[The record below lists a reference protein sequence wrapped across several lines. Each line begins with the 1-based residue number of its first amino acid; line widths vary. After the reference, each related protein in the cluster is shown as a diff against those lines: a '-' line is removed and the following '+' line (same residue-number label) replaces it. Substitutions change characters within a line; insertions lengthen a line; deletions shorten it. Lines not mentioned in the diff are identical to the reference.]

1 MTLLPLRLTSLIRLT
16 TPLTPPDRPKSRRYH
31 NPRALSLTSM
41 LATPCDTR
49 NTHKSPL
56 ALTLLRN
63 LGLSDSR
70 RLTGN
75 TGAVLLAPLSTSHA
89 LTRCYVCSHRH
100 TAGQQPQHRGR
111 PPRTNSLLP
120 AAMQRGWSKQ
130 QGAAS
135 SSLCPPDGQRTDTC
149 VSARVCCCLT
159 IDVEPSGQDGDKSSA
174 LAGQG
179 TCSTLHD
186 TPAGRPVVCWWSN
199 AVHQNTR
206 RVYVVLEMAKGPA
219 PLTAGERAD
228 RRPKPPAKP
237 DSI

>member
-1 MTLLPLRLTSLIRLT
+1 MRHTEYAQVSSDAKSAPKPKPKRQ
-16 TPLTPPDRPKSRRYH
+16 PPTNRQYWSR
-31 NPRALSLTSM
+31 AV
-41 LATPCDTR
+41 
-49 NTHKSPL
+49 
-56 ALTLLRN
+56 
-63 LGLSDSR
+63 
-70 RLTGN
+70 
-75 TGAVLLAPLSTSHA
+75 GASQH
-89 LTRCYVCSHRH
+89 LTRTHSLLCM
-100 TAGQQPQHRGR
+100 QPSAYSR
-111 PPRTNSLLP
+111 PAAATQRLPRTNSLLP

-135 SSLCPPDGQRTDTC
+135 SSLCLPDGQRTDTC

>member
-1 MTLLPLRLTSLIRLT
+1 MALLPLRLTCPIRLT

-130 QGAAS
+130 QGAAAACAR
-135 SSLCPPDGQRTDTC
+135 LIGNGQTLAC
-149 VSARVCCCLT
+149 LLVCVCCCLT
-159 IDVEPSGQDGDKSSA
+159 IGE
-174 LAGQG
+174 LAWHCIGAA
-179 TCSTLHD
+179 CRL
-186 TPAGRPVVCWWSN
+186 PAPARKISF
-199 AVHQNTR
+199 
-206 RVYVVLEMAKGPA
+206 GPA
-219 PLTAGERAD
+219 RSSRWLPASRTGVRNTEAVANSSLLQRSSRVA
-228 RRPKPPAKP
+228 RRSSSSSVPAASP
-237 DSI
+237 AA

>member
-1 MTLLPLRLTSLIRLT
+1 MATV
-16 TPLTPPDRPKSRRYH
+16 SR
-31 NPRALSLTSM
+31 
-41 LATPCDTR
+41 
-49 NTHKSPL
+49 THKSPL
-56 ALTLLRN
+56 TLSLLRN
-63 LGLSDSR
+63 LSLSDSR

-100 TAGQQPQHRGR
+100 TAGQQPQHRGC
-111 PPRTNSLLP
+111 PEQTHSCLLQCS
-120 AAMQRGWSKQ
+120 AAGKEQ
-130 QGAAS
+130 AARSS
-135 SSLCPPDGQRTDTC
+135 SSLCPPDRQRTDTC
-149 VSARVCCCLT
+149 VSARVCCRLT

>member
-1 MTLLPLRLTSLIRLT
+1 MLKSGPFHHDSLV
-16 TPLTPPDRPKSRRYH
+16 YH
-31 NPRALSLTSM
+31 
-41 LATPCDTR
+41 D
-49 NTHKSPL
+49 THKSPL
-56 ALTLLRN
+56 TLSLLRN
-63 LGLSDSR
+63 LSLSDSR

-149 VSARVCCCLT
+149 VSARVCVLLFDDRRAGVALHRRCLPPPCT
-159 IDVEPSGQDGDKSSA
+159 GPKNFIRAGTQQP
-174 LAGQG
+174 LAASI
-179 TCSTLHD
+179 T
-186 TPAGRPVVCWWSN
+186 
-199 AVHQNTR
+199 
-206 RVYVVLEMAKGPA
+206 
-219 PLTAGERAD
+219 D
-228 RRPKPPAKP
+228 RRPQHRGCRQ
-237 DSI
+237 

>member
-1 MTLLPLRLTSLIRLT
+1 MRHTEYAQVSSGANSPPKPRPKRQPPTNRQYWSRAVGASQHLTRTHSLLCMQPPAYSRPAAATQR
-16 TPLTPPDRPKSRRYH
+16 PAAPNKLTPACC
-31 NPRALSLTSM
+31 N
-41 LATPCDTR
+41 
-49 NTHKSPL
+49 
-56 ALTLLRN
+56 
-63 LGLSDSR
+63 
-70 RLTGN
+70 
-75 TGAVLLAPLSTSHA
+75 
-89 LTRCYVCSHRH
+89 
-100 TAGQQPQHRGR
+100 
-111 PPRTNSLLP
+111 
-120 AAMQRGWSKQ
+120 AARMEQ
-130 QGAAS
+130 AARSS